1 MLTELKCR
9 EENEEKTRGRA
20 ALHLSTFC
28 RLDNFS
34 QMILQHHIPRTGQ
47 DDNFILAG
55 LGTCVHYHS
64 TSHLSNPLLLATSIY
79 NR

>member
-34 QMILQHHIPRTGQ
+34 QMILQHHIHKTGE
-47 DDNFILAG
+47 DDNFSLAA
-55 LGTCVHYHS
+55 
-64 TSHLSNPLLLATSIY
+64 LSFYIASLKPSIA
-79 NR
+79 RD